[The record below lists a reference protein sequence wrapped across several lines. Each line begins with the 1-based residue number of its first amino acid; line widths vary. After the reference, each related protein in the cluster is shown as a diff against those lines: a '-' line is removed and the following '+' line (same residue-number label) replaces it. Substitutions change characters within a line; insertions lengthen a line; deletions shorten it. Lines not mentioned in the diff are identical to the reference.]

1 LRGEQSSARLALRHW
16 AWAPVWLTPLRGHRQ
31 LRPAATARHQR
42 ALPAVTT
49 APRPVPTIQADTA
62 AQAAPAVP
70 ADPHPI
76 TQADPADPHPI
87 TRADPA
93 GLVDPRPI
101 TQADPADLV
110 DPRPITQA
118 DPADPHPITR
128 ADPADLVDLVRRGAE
143 IPSVATSTRPRGETE
158 RHPGDGVHRRGQGGV
173 DRFHHQAVGG

>member
-1 LRGEQSSARLALRHW
+1 LALRHW

-62 AQAAPAVP
+62 AQAAPAVR
-70 ADPHPI
+70 ADLRPI

-93 GLVDPRPI
+93 DPHPITRADPADLVDLRPI
-101 TQADPADLV
+101 TQADPA

-118 DPADPHPITR
+118 DPADPRPITR

-173 DRFHHQAVGG
+173 DRFHHRAVGG